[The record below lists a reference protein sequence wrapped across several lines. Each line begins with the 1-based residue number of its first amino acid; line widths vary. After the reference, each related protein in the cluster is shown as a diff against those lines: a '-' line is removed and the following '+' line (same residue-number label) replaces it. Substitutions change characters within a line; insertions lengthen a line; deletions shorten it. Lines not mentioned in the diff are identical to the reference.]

1 MSISLGVINNYCTL
15 KYMNFNGSLATN
27 FTSKLDASV
36 IHIDGNSG
44 WAYLADLAIMTAIDD
59 INSDPS
65 ILPGINVTLKRFTD
79 CGPYYPEADLGYSGK
94 SGGYASAVT
103 ATDIIENHKDVI
115 GVIGNEFSNTARGLA
130 QILSSEKIPYCSG
143 STGSPRY
150 SDKNKY
156 PYFWRTL
163 SNSNGRYI
171 AFLIDYW
178 KIKRVSIIY
187 ENDNELGIAT
197 FGQMKSEMAKRNV
210 EILSQ
215 IGLKTAFQTD
225 AMQIAINGL
234 RRISA
239 RYIVVSGSSAFV
251 TSVIYPMGQAGLVG
265 PDHVWI
271 AYNRPKVPE
280 DESNYRFLKGLIK
293 SEDSATG
300 SDSRVTGIHEKIMKM
315 AGAEFGLDDFLS
327 YDLGN
332 FYDCTYMMLLGFHK
346 LINSGLSA
354 EDLSK
359 RKFQSQMNISLWR
372 SITNYSGLSMDP
384 VMIDEFGDESRRA
397 VFSRFTGNY
406 RNTTQFAMSDI
417 CLSKMDYYNTS
428 GPIFY
433 DDMAI
438 PPLGGGDVTVLSYG
452 SEAFYSR
459 AIIGL
464 SVTGLCLSFASYFLL
479 LQSRS
484 HHVVRTVSVP
494 EFFILITGCLAA
506 YAGTIAYINSDSV
519 YLCKARIWS
528 LSLAQ
533 ILIVSPLLSKS
544 VFLVSIFAKGRIY
557 KNERLLKKIQLQV
570 RLLNCAVILIVAVIL
585 AFWSLERNVVPER
598 IERDATA
605 YWRCSYFTSKSKLTT
620 PLSYLL
626 YSYNGI
632 LIVGLPVSVYFEKS
646 VQSERH
652 DNSATSITVF
662 TCFALTFLLVFGL
675 LLGTHD
681 FTTEFKI
688 CVCVW
693 VAATLILTCT
703 IGSMALELFS
713 DTSVTPI
720 QSHTNTSAPGTSAS
734 PLAANSSLY
743 HKKTFQTWTSTPSQ
757 QQQSETAPWQ
767 SARASSSRQDNGTS
781 LVANYKLHVG
791 DLHLAASEGLAHLVP
806 MDAWDMCPALHQF
819 KARLDDRQRIQLCA
833 LHIHHRLPP
842 AVHKRRVRSFS
853 KPGNI
858 AKRV

>member
-15 KYMNFNGSLATN
+15 KYMTFNGSLATN

-65 ILPGINVTLKRFTD
+65 ILPGINITLKRFTD
-79 CGPYYPEADLGYSGK
+79 CGSYYPDADLGYSGK

-156 PYFWRTL
+156 PFFWRTL

-178 KIKRVSIIY
+178 NIKRVSIIY

-215 IGLKTAFQTD
+215 IGLKTEFQTD

-239 RYIVVSGSSAFV
+239 RYIVIAGSSAFV
-251 TSVIYPMGQAGLVG
+251 TSVFYPMGQAGLVG

-271 AYNRPKVPE
+271 VYNRPKVPE

-293 SEDSATG
+293 SEDLETG
-300 SDSRVTGIHEKIMKM
+300 SDSRIAGIHKKIMKM

-332 FYDCTYMMLLGFHK
+332 FYDCSYMMLLGFHK
-346 LINSGLSA
+346 LINSGLSV

-384 VMIDEFGDESRRA
+384 VVIDEFGDESRRA

-417 CLSKMDYYNTS
+417 FLSKMDYYNTS

-433 DDMAI
+433 NDMAI

-452 SEAFYSR
+452 SEPFYSR

-464 SVTGLCLSFASYFLL
+464 CVTGLCLSFASYFLL

-494 EFFILITGCLAA
+494 EFLVLITGCLAA
-506 YAGTIAYINSDSV
+506 YAGTIAYIDSESV

-544 VFLVSIFAKGRIY
+544 IFLVSIFAKGRIY

-713 DTSVTPI
+713 YTSVTPI
-720 QSHTNTSAPGTSAS
+720 QSHTTTSAPGTSAS

-743 HKKTFQTWTSTPSQ
+743 HKKTFQSTPSQ

-781 LVANYKLHVG
+781 LIANYKLRV
-791 DLHLAASEGLAHLVP
+791 LA
-806 MDAWDMCPALHQF
+806 
-819 KARLDDRQRIQLCA
+819 
-833 LHIHHRLPP
+833 
-842 AVHKRRVRSFS
+842 
-853 KPGNI
+853 N
-858 AKRV
+858 